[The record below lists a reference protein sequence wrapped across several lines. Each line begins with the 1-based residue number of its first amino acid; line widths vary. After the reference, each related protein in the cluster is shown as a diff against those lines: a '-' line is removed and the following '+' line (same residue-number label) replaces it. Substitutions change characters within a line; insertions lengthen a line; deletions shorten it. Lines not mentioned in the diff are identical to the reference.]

1 MAVVQKKDFGC
12 TKDGQ
17 KVTAFE
23 IRNGNGMSI
32 TVLDYG
38 CTIQSIIV
46 PDCNGNLTDVVLG
59 YDDIA
64 SYENGS
70 CYYGATIGR
79 YANRIGGG
87 NFVLDGKEYQLDK
100 NSENGHNHI
109 HGVFAKRGFETA
121 VDNGDL
127 ILRLFSPNM
136 EEGYPGNLNLEI
148 RYHLC
153 EDNALEISYTAST
166 DAVTVINLSNHCYF
180 NLNGLNGSTILDHCL
195 RLNSSYYTEYTE
207 VFAQTGRRVSV
218 ENTPLDFREEHTFG
232 ERFDDDYPPF
242 RVCTGY
248 DHNMILDGAEKEL
261 KPIGTVKSGKSGI
274 CLEAFTT
281 EPAIQLYSG
290 NFIHFDPVLNGKNG
304 IRYPKN
310 GGFCLEAQHYPDSVN
325 HPHFPSTVL
334 RPGEMYKQKTIYRFK
349 TDTNSKG

>member
-1 MAVVQKKDFGC
+1 MVSVVSKEFGR

-17 KVTAFE
+17 KVTAFN
-23 IRNGNGMSI
+23 IGNENRMSV

-46 PDCNGNLTDVVLG
+46 PDRNGNMIDVVLG
-59 YDDIA
+59 YDDIE

-87 NFVLDGKEYQLDK
+87 RFVLDGKEYQLEK
-100 NSENGHNHI
+100 NSENGQNHI
-109 HGVFAKRGFETA
+109 HGVFNERVFDTA

-127 ILRLFSPNM
+127 ILRLFSPDM

-148 RYHLC
+148 RYHLSD
-153 EDNALEISYTAST
+153 DNALEIEYTATT
-166 DAVTVINLSNHCYF
+166 DAPTVLNLSNHCYF
-180 NLNGLNGSTILDHCL
+180 NLNGLNGSTILNHQL
-195 RLNSSYYTEYTE
+195 RLNSSFYTEYDK
-207 VFAQTGRRVSV
+207 VFAQTGRIIPVD
-218 ENTPLDFREEHTFG
+218 NTPLDFREEHTFG
-232 ERFDDDYPPF
+232 ERFADDYPPF

-248 DHNMILDGAEKEL
+248 DHNMVLDGVENEL
-261 KPIGTVKSGKSGI
+261 KPIGTVKSDYSGI

-290 NFIHFDPVLNGKNG
+290 NFIHFDTVKSGKNG

-325 HPHFPSTVL
+325 HPHFPGTVL
-334 RPGEMYKQKTIYRFK
+334 RPDEVYKQKTIYRFRINK
-349 TDTNSKG
+349 E

>member
-1 MAVVQKKDFGC
+1 MGKVVSKEFGR

-17 KVTAFE
+17 KVTAFNIANE
-23 IRNGNGMSI
+23 NGMSV

-46 PDCNGNLTDVVLG
+46 PDRNGNLIDVVLG
-59 YDDIA
+59 YDDIT

-87 NFVLDGKEYQLDK
+87 RFVLDGKDYQLDK

-109 HGVFAKRGFETA
+109 HGVFAKRVFDTV
-121 VDNGDL
+121 VDNGEL
-127 ILRLFSPNM
+127 ILRLFSPDM
-136 EEGYPGNLNLEI
+136 EEGYPGNLRLEI
-148 RYHLC
+148 RYCLG
-153 EDNALEISYTAST
+153 EDNSLEINYTATT
-166 DAVTVINLSNHCYF
+166 DAPTVLNLSNHCYF
-180 NLNGLNGSTILDHCL
+180 NLNGLLGSTILDH
-195 RLNSSYYTEYTE
+195 RLWLSSSYYTEYTE
-207 VFAQTGRRVSV
+207 VFAQTGRFIPV

-232 ERFDDDYPPF
+232 SRFDDDYPPF

-248 DHNMILDGAEKEL
+248 DHNMVLDGDQGEL
-261 KPIGTVKSGKSGI
+261 KPIGTVKSEKSGI

-290 NFIHFDPVLNGKNG
+290 NFIHFDPVPNGKNG

-334 RPGEMYKQKTIYRFK
+334 RPDEVYRQKTIYRFK
-349 TDTNSKG
+349 TNKE